1 MIDWPAVAE
10 LLEGLGGQPATRRG
24 RRRSWHVPSPT
35 GGSFAVEVTLS
46 RRWCSVA
53 VDRYRTT
60 DRSPTAHEWFEE
72 HVWPHVRAGLAAR
85 RGGYGCLPTGAGA
98 WSSASPLGRAVLLEV
113 LAAWVAQELTW
124 GLPREEMGWKQKRGP
139 A

>member
-98 WSSASPLGRAVLLEV
+98 WSSASPPERAVLLEV

-124 GLPREEMGWKQKRGP
+124 GLPREEMGWERKRGP